1 MNPYTGASVI
11 VNVSAAHNNGSPYA
25 AALVTAVHPD
35 GRVSARVLYDTAPDH
50 PLARH
55 RPEHLADVAFHDGIS
70 PGEGNK
76 GGLYGAFWPAGSLEM
91 QIAII
96 LQQQEQIMTE
106 VSQAQQDVN
115 AAAAAFTSAASTIS
129 TVAADLGSV
138 LSNVQAQ
145 LAALNAQIAALGTP
159 VDTSA
164 LDSAVQ
170 GFAAPLAAL
179 QSADAAL
186 DAIETPAPSAG
197 TTTGSTAT
205 APATPVAAGD
215 SGAGSN

>member
-1 MNPYTGASVI
+1 MTPYVGAPVV
-11 VNVSAAHNNGSPYA
+11 VNVAAQHNGGSPVA
-25 AALVTAVHPD
+25 AGIVTGIPAENRVNV
-35 GRVSARVLYDTAPDH
+35 RVSYDTPEH
-50 PLARH
+50 HVHRH
-55 RPEHLADVAFHDGIS
+55 RPEWLADVPFHDTADWTS
-70 PGEGNK
+70 ANK
-76 GGLYGAFWPAGSLEM
+76 GGLFGAFWPAGALEM

-145 LAALNAQIAALGTP
+145 LTALNAQIAALGTP

-197 TTTGSTAT
+197 TTTT